1 MDKSRKKNR
10 SPGEIPD
17 VLYPF
22 IEDKHETDGKITMH
36 TTLDSFI

>member
-10 SPGEIPD
+10 SPGEIRD

-22 IEDKHETDGKITMH
+22 IEDRNETEGKMT
-36 TTLDSFI
+36 